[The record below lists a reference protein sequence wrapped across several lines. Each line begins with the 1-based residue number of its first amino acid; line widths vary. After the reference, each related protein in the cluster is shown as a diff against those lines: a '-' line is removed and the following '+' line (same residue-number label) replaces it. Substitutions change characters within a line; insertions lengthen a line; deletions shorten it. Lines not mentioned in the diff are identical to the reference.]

1 MRKKPERVA
10 WVVLWIAFATC
21 WILAIGTPLGIRSY
35 LLNSTESQEARL
47 QVIGGTILVQKSNGS
62 DPIGVTQ
69 TTNLAQGDQ
78 VITDAT
84 SSATLDLF
92 ERSRLILYSN
102 TDLTLERMRTPR
114 FKVSEH
120 PGEVH
125 LNLTGG
131 LVRVGVA
138 LPLEDEPATD
148 FQVLT
153 PHTNISLQEGSYR
166 IGVTNEGT
174 QVTVVRGQALVGRDS
189 PQLTLVQGTR
199 SQVGL
204 DGTPSTPMPA
214 VQNLLVNGNFRDP
227 IENVW
232 LTDTPVLTTTV
243 KPAVIEQVQDG
254 GRTAIRLVR
263 READNGNHTEAA
275 IKQSLDYDVR
285 DFVRLEVVLDIKLS
299 FQSLSGGG
307 MQSSEFP
314 IIVRLDYKD
323 IYGNGNF
330 WTHGFYYQN
339 QAGYAIGPDP
349 WGRPSGEQIPQDV
362 WFPYESGNLLV
373 MLGDRKPA
381 HITGLTIYA
390 SGWNYDSL
398 VSEVQLL
405 VE

>member
-1 MRKKPERVA
+1 MRKSPGRIA
-10 WVVLWIAFATC
+10 WTVLWIAFAAC

-35 LLNSTESQEARL
+35 VRNSSESQEAQL
-47 QVIGGTILVQKSNGS
+47 QVIDGTILVQKAKGG
-62 DPIGVTQ
+62 DPIGVTEA
-69 TTNLAQGDQ
+69 TTLAQGDQ

-92 ERSRLILYSN
+92 EGSGLVLYSN
-102 TDLTLERMRTPR
+102 TDLTLETMQTPR
-114 FKVSEH
+114 FEVSEL
-120 PGEVH
+120 PDEIL

-138 LPLEDEPATD
+138 LPPPDERAID

-153 PHTNISLQEGSYR
+153 PHTDIALQEGSYR

-174 QVTVVRGQALVGRDS
+174 QVTVVRGQALVGRGS
-189 PQLTLVQGTR
+189 PQITLVRGTR

-214 VQNLLVNGNFRDP
+214 VQNLLVNGDFREP
-227 IENVW
+227 LAPAWV
-232 LTDTPVLTTTV
+232 TDTVVLTTSV
-243 KPAVIEQVQDG
+243 KPPIIEQVEEG
-254 GRTAIRLVR
+254 GRPAVRLAR
-263 READNGNHTEAA
+263 RESDNGNHTEALL
-275 IKQSLDYDVR
+275 KQLLDYDVR
-285 DFVRLEVVLDIKLS
+285 DFARLEVLLDVRLD

-307 MQSSEFP
+307 LQSSEFP

-323 IYGNGNF
+323 IYGNDNF

-373 MLGDRKPA
+373 LLGDRKPA

>member
-10 WVVLWIAFATC
+10 WIVLWIAFATC

-35 LLNSTESQEARL
+35 LINATESQETKL
-47 QVIGGTILVQKSNGS
+47 QVIGGTILVQKANSS
-62 DPIGVTQ
+62 EPIGVTQ
-69 TTNLAQGDQ
+69 ATTLAQGDQ

-114 FKVSEH
+114 FEVSERLD
-120 PGEVH
+120 EIH

-138 LPLEDEPATD
+138 LPLEDEPTTD

-153 PHTNISLQEGSYR
+153 PHTDISLQEGSYR

-174 QVTVVRGQALVGRDS
+174 QVTVVRGQALVGRDF

-232 LTDTPVLTTTV
+232 LTDTLVLTTTV
-243 KPAVIEQVQDG
+243 KPAAIEQVQDG

-275 IKQSLDYDVR
+275 IKQELDYDVR

-323 IYGNGNF
+323 IYGNDNF